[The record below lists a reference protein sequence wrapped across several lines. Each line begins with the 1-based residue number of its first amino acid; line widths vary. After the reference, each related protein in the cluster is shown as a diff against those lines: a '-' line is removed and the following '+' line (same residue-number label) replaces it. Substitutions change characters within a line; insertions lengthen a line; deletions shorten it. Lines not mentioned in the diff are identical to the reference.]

1 MMKIVLSLAFLAGV
15 SAECP
20 NACSGHGSCGSY
32 DMCSCYPNWQAA
44 DCSEMTCAFG
54 LAHVDSP
61 KGDLDMSASS
71 LTSPLTTLLVGSTVY
86 PYGTT
91 EQFPNMVTSEGETL
105 TETAHYYMECSNK
118 GICDRKSGEC
128 ECFDGYEGS
137 YCQRASCPND
147 CSGHGTCET
156 IAELAEDEY
165 DNIYALWDADI
176 TMGCKC
182 NPGYSGADCSG
193 RMCKYGI
200 DPLYV
205 DDESTARVGSSTY
218 IVRPGFDGLQG
229 TYAIKFYDVFG
240 EDYATAPIKAAQAT
254 SCLDVVSAL
263 EALPNTVI
271 PGGTVFCSD
280 YWGQFDELL
289 GSYEYADYNE
299 GGFHMYSL
307 TFTGNP
313 GYLKP
318 IEIDSMLDGVRPTT
332 NTTTAVWS
340 DGMTGEFTDYFA
352 TQCEHVYTTITPI
365 QGGDGTGVDSSFS
378 EIESNS
384 PTMLGS
390 VNVYGYLDDLTNT
403 EMKLLK
409 KCLGDSDGYTD
420 NNVEVYDWDYGATM
434 FFTEQYDTWIMSGT
448 PHAIKLV
455 KRNPNDDYD
464 GGKFAL
470 TWYSPKDDKFYVA
483 TKASDMISEYAI
495 FTTDGVAERVYLD
508 NNMDSAYNA
517 TEVAATAYFTQ
528 FTNTLYMSFDTSC
541 ETGLTSVEPC
551 LNKGDLIFVTDA
563 NWGKA
568 EQTITKAGATRFFGG
583 SDTVGFGEG
592 YADTSD
598 LYTITKI
605 WKAEETSA
613 TATFEDKFRI
623 TVDKNLN
630 WDGSIVAD
638 PDGDGTKNTGY
649 VQVIKFTPASTGAFT
664 YVSQCSN
671 RGLCNGDDAL
681 CECFKGYTNDNCDTQ
696 SSLAV

>member
-1 MMKIVLSLAFLAGV
+1 MG
-15 SAECP
+15 
-20 NACSGHGSCGSY
+20 
-32 DMCSCYPNWQAA
+32 
-44 DCSEMTCAFG
+44 
-54 LAHVDSP
+54 
-61 KGDLDMSASS
+61 
-71 LTSPLTTLLVGSTVY
+71 
-86 PYGTT
+86 
-91 EQFPNMVTSEGETL
+91 
-105 TETAHYYMECSNK
+105 K

-128 ECFDGYEGS
+128 EGFDGYEGS

-165 DNIYALWDADI
+165 GNIYALWDADI

-182 NPGYSGADCSG
+182 NAGYSGADCSS

-229 TYAIKFYDVFG
+229 TYAIKFFDVFG

-271 PGGTVFCSD
+271 PGGTVFCSY

-318 IEIDSMLDGVRPTT
+318 IVIDSMLDGVRPTT

-340 DGMTGEFTDYFA
+340 DGMTGEFVDYFA
-352 TQCEHVYTTITPI
+352 TQCEHVYATITPI
-365 QGGDGTGVDSSFS
+365 NERSYDGTETLGSDSFG
-378 EIESNS
+378 EAVLES
-384 PTMLGS
+384 PTML
-390 VNVYGYLDDLTNT
+390 VNVYGYLDDLTLT

-409 KCLGDSDGYTD
+409 KCLGDSDGYSD
-420 NNVEVYDWDYGATM
+420 NNIEVFDWDYGATM
-434 FFTEQYDTWIMSGT
+434 FFTEKWDTYVMSGT

-455 KRNPNDDYD
+455 KRLPNDDFD

-470 TWYSPKDDKFYVA
+470 IWFSPKDDKFYVA

-495 FTTDGVAERVYLD
+495 FTTDAVAERVYLD
-508 NNMDSAYNA
+508 ANDDSMYNS
-517 TEVAATAYFTQ
+517 TETAVTAWFEQ
-528 FTNTLYMSFDTSC
+528 FSSTLYMSFDASC
-541 ETGLTSVEPC
+541 ETGSTLVEPC
-551 LNKGDLIFVTDA
+551 LQKGDMIFITDA
-563 NWGKA
+563 NWGTS
-568 EQTITKAGATRFFGG
+568 ELTMEKAGSVRFFGG
-583 SDTVGFGEG
+583 T
-592 YADTSD
+592 T
-598 LYTITKI
+598 
-605 WKAEETSA
+605 
-613 TATFEDKFRI
+613 
-623 TVDKNLN
+623 
-630 WDGSIVAD
+630 
-638 PDGDGTKNTGY
+638 
-649 VQVIKFTPASTGAFT
+649 
-664 YVSQCSN
+664 
-671 RGLCNGDDAL
+671 
-681 CECFKGYTNDNCDTQ
+681 
-696 SSLAV
+696 

>member
-1 MMKIVLSLAFLAGV
+1 MG
-15 SAECP
+15 
-20 NACSGHGSCGSY
+20 
-32 DMCSCYPNWQAA
+32 
-44 DCSEMTCAFG
+44 
-54 LAHVDSP
+54 
-61 KGDLDMSASS
+61 
-71 LTSPLTTLLVGSTVY
+71 
-86 PYGTT
+86 
-91 EQFPNMVTSEGETL
+91 
-105 TETAHYYMECSNK
+105 
-118 GICDRKSGEC
+118 
-128 ECFDGYEGS
+128 
-137 YCQRASCPND
+137 
-147 CSGHGTCET
+147 
-156 IAELAEDEY
+156 
-165 DNIYALWDADI
+165 

-182 NPGYSGADCSG
+182 DAGYSGVDCST
-193 RMCKYGI
+193 RLCKYGI

-205 DDESTARVGSSTY
+205 DDESTARVASSTY

-240 EDYATAPIKAAQAT
+240 EDYETAPILASQST
-254 SCLDVVSAL
+254 TCLDVVGAL

-271 PGGTVFCSD
+271 PGGSVFCSD

-289 GSYEYADYNE
+289 GSYEYADTNE

-365 QGGDGTGVDSSFS
+365 NDPTYTTGTDSFA
-378 EIESNS
+378 
-384 PTMLGS
+384 
-390 VNVYGYLDDLTNT
+390 DLTVT

-434 FFTEQYDTWIMSGT
+434 FFTEMYDTFIMSGT

-455 KRNPNDDYD
+455 KRLPNDDFD

-470 TWYSPKDDKFYVA
+470 IWYSPKDDKFYIA

-517 TEVAATAYFTQ
+517 TETAAVAYFAQ
-528 FTNTLYMSFDTSC
+528 FSSTLYMSFDVSC
-541 ETGLTSVEPC
+541 ETGRADVEPC
-551 LNKGDLIFVTDA
+551 LQKGDLIFITDA
-563 NWGKA
+563 NWGMT
-568 EQTITKAGATRFFGG
+568 EQLITKADSTKFFSGTG
-583 SDTVGFGEG
+583 VNGFGAG

-605 WKAEETSA
+605 WKAEETSK

-623 TVDKNLN
+623 TVDKNIN
-630 WDGSIVAD
+630 WDGSVVAD
-638 PDGDGTKNTGY
+638 PDGD
-649 VQVIKFTPASTGAFT
+649 A
-664 YVSQCSN
+664 
-671 RGLCNGDDAL
+671 
-681 CECFKGYTNDNCDTQ
+681 
-696 SSLAV
+696 

>member
-1 MMKIVLSLAFLAGV
+1 
-15 SAECP
+15 
-20 NACSGHGSCGSY
+20 
-32 DMCSCYPNWQAA
+32 
-44 DCSEMTCAFG
+44 
-54 LAHVDSP
+54 
-61 KGDLDMSASS
+61 
-71 LTSPLTTLLVGSTVY
+71 
-86 PYGTT
+86 
-91 EQFPNMVTSEGETL
+91 
-105 TETAHYYMECSNK
+105 
-118 GICDRKSGEC
+118 
-128 ECFDGYEGS
+128 
-137 YCQRASCPND
+137 
-147 CSGHGTCET
+147 
-156 IAELAEDEY
+156 
-165 DNIYALWDADI
+165 
-176 TMGCKC
+176 
-182 NPGYSGADCSG
+182 
-193 RMCKYGI
+193 
-200 DPLYV
+200 
-205 DDESTARVGSSTY
+205 
-218 IVRPGFDGLQG
+218 
-229 TYAIKFYDVFG
+229 
-240 EDYATAPIKAAQAT
+240 
-254 SCLDVVSAL
+254 
-263 EALPNTVI
+263 
-271 PGGTVFCSD
+271 
-280 YWGQFDELL
+280 
-289 GSYEYADYNE
+289 
-299 GGFHMYSL
+299 
-307 TFTGNP
+307 
-313 GYLKP
+313 
-318 IEIDSMLDGVRPTT
+318 MLDGVRPTT

-365 QGGDGTGVDSSFS
+365 QGGDGTGVDSAFS

-517 TEVAATAYFTQ
+517 TETAATAYFTQ

-630 WDGSIVAD
+630 WDGSVVAD

-649 VQVIKFTPASTGAFT
+649 VQVVKFTPASTGSYT

-671 RGLCNGDDAL
+671 RGLCNSDDAI
-681 CECFKGYTNDNCDTQ
+681 CECFKGYTSDNCDTQ

>member
-1 MMKIVLSLAFLAGV
+1 MG
-15 SAECP
+15 
-20 NACSGHGSCGSY
+20 
-32 DMCSCYPNWQAA
+32 
-44 DCSEMTCAFG
+44 
-54 LAHVDSP
+54 
-61 KGDLDMSASS
+61 
-71 LTSPLTTLLVGSTVY
+71 
-86 PYGTT
+86 
-91 EQFPNMVTSEGETL
+91 
-105 TETAHYYMECSNK
+105 
-118 GICDRKSGEC
+118 
-128 ECFDGYEGS
+128 
-137 YCQRASCPND
+137 QRASCPND

-156 IAELAEDEY
+156 IAELAEDEF
-165 DNIYALWDADI
+165 DNIYALWDKDM
-176 TMGCKC
+176 TMGCSC
-182 NPGYSGADCSG
+182 DAGYSGVDCST
-193 RMCKYGI
+193 RLCKYGI

-205 DDESTARVGSSTY
+205 DDESTARVASSTY

-240 EDYATAPIKAAQAT
+240 EDYETDPILAAQDT
-254 SCLDVVSAL
+254 TCLEVVAAL

-271 PGGTVFCSD
+271 P
-280 YWGQFDELL
+280 
-289 GSYEYADYNE
+289 
-299 GGFHMYSL
+299 
-307 TFTGNP
+307 GNP

-495 FTTDGVAERVYLD
+495 FTTDGVAKRVYLD

-517 TEVAATAYFTQ
+517 TETAATAYFTQ

-551 LNKGDLIFVTDA
+551 LNKGDLIF
-563 NWGKA
+563 
-568 EQTITKAGATRFFGG
+568 
-583 SDTVGFGEG
+583 
-592 YADTSD
+592 
-598 LYTITKI
+598 
-605 WKAEETSA
+605 
-613 TATFEDKFRI
+613 
-623 TVDKNLN
+623 
-630 WDGSIVAD
+630 
-638 PDGDGTKNTGY
+638 
-649 VQVIKFTPASTGAFT
+649 
-664 YVSQCSN
+664 
-671 RGLCNGDDAL
+671 
-681 CECFKGYTNDNCDTQ
+681 
-696 SSLAV
+696 